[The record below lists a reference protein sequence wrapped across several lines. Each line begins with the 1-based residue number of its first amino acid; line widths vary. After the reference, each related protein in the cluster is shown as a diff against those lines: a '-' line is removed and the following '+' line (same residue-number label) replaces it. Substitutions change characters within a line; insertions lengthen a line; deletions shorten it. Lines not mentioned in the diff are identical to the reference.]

1 MGDVNRMERMKD
13 PKVQIPLN
21 MTKEV
26 ICKECGGKLFD
37 VFHAVRIYPGG
48 ILTGGVPATMTEQ
61 VFVCGACGVPVNI
74 GEYLTPTDEM
84 KIIKA

>member
-1 MGDVNRMERMKD
+1 MNKD

-21 MTKEV
+21 MTKQV
-26 ICKECGGKLFD
+26 VCKGCGGQLFN
-37 VFHAVRIYPGG
+37 VMHAVRIYPGG

-74 GEYLTPTDEM
+74 GDYLSPQESKM
-84 KIIKA
+84 EIIKA

>member
-1 MGDVNRMERMKD
+1 MGNFNRMERQMKD

-26 ICKECGGKLFD
+26 VCSCGGKLFD

-48 ILTGGVPATMTEQ
+48 LLTGGVPATMTEQ
-61 VFVCGACGVPVNI
+61 VFVCGACGTPMNLADYIKPV
-74 GEYLTPTDEM
+74 DEM

>member
-1 MGDVNRMERMKD
+1 MGDHNHNAMNQKD
-13 PKVQIPLN
+13 PRVQIPLN

-26 ICKECGGKLFD
+26 VCKCGGKLFD
-37 VFHAVRIYPGG
+37 VFHAVRVYPGG

-61 VFVCGACGVPVNI
+61 VFVCGACGIPVDLA
-74 GEYLTPTDEM
+74 EYFTKPDEM